1 MAAPPEGNRS
11 VRNVRIDAS
20 LISRFSQA
28 GAHHVPV
35 LASLAHDNRRRDAF
49 GSMPEKAQKA
59 ENAMGTTTVGQ
70 PEIEISAAPLR
81 ESVRGRV
88 LTADDEGYD
97 QARAV
102 HNGLF
107 NKRPLAVL
115 RAEQVA
121 DVIAGVNFA
130 RDNGLGLSIR
140 DGGHSAPGFGT
151 NDGGLVIDMSP
162 MHTVRVDPQ
171 NKVARADAGAT
182 WGDFNHATHAF
193 GLATTGGIIS
203 TTGITGLTLGG
214 GIGYLARGYGLS
226 ADNLISADVVT
237 AEGKFVTASM
247 QQNEDLFWGLRGGGG
262 NFGVV
267 TGLEYRLHKVDQVF
281 AGPIFYNLED
291 ADSLLRMFDEF
302 IQDAPEQF
310 GGFPAFQ
317 IAPPLPFIPENRH
330 GDTLALAVV
339 HWAGPP
345 EQAEKVLK
353 PFRDVAPIVA
363 NGTGPLPYPALNAAF
378 DGLYP
383 KGIRAYWKG
392 AFVKELPQEAIAAH
406 VEHGSRVPEVS
417 ATMHLYPI
425 NGACHRVGPTDT
437 AFAYRDA
444 KYGMVFL
451 AAWTDPAKDAERIQ
465 WVRDYYQALAP
476 YSEPGGYINF
486 MQDDDYHKIRDNYRE
501 NYERLVQVK
510 RAYDPGN
517 LFHIN
522 QNIAP

>member
-1 MAAPPEGNRS
+1 MTMADIAAERPITGVS
-11 VRNVRIDAS
+11 VES
-20 LISRFSQA
+20 
-28 GAHHVPV
+28 
-35 LASLAHDNRRRDAF
+35 
-49 GSMPEKAQKA
+49 
-59 ENAMGTTTVGQ
+59 
-70 PEIEISAAPLR
+70 LR
-81 ESVRGRV
+81 ERVRGRV
-88 LTADDEGYD
+88 ITAADEDYD
-97 QARAV
+97 EARAV
-102 HNGLF
+102 HNGMF
-107 NKRPLAVL
+107 DKRPLAVL

-130 RDNGLGLSIR
+130 RENGLDLSVR

-151 NDGGLVIDMSP
+151 NDGGLVIDMTP
-162 MHTVRVDPQ
+162 MRTVRVDPR
-171 NKVARADAGAT
+171 NKTARADAGTT

-203 TTGITGLTLGG
+203 TTGVTGLTLGG
-214 GIGYLARGYGLS
+214 GIGYLARACGLS
-226 ADNLISADVVT
+226 IDNLVSADVVT
-237 AEGKFVTASM
+237 ADGKFVTASEREH
-247 QQNEDLFWGLRGGGG
+247 EDLYWGLRGGGG

-267 TGLEYRLHKVDQVF
+267 TSLEFRLHEVDQVF

-291 ADSLLRMFDEF
+291 ASLLLRMFDEF
-302 IQDAPEQF
+302 IRDAPEQF

-339 HWAGPP
+339 HWAGPL

-363 NGTGPLPYPALNAAF
+363 DGAGPLPYPALNGAF

-392 AFVKELPQEAIAAH
+392 AFVKELPDAAIEAH

-425 NGACHRVGPTDT
+425 NGACHRVAPNET
-437 AFAYRDA
+437 AFAYREA
-444 KYGMVFL
+444 TYGMVFL
-451 AAWTDPAKDAERIQ
+451 ASWTDPAKDAERIQ
-465 WVRDYYQALAP
+465 WVRDYYNAMAP

-486 MQDDDYHKIRDNYRE
+486 MQDDDYDKIRDNYRE
-501 NYERLVQVK
+501 NYDQLVEVK
-510 RAYDPGN
+510 RKYDPEN

-522 QNIAP
+522 QNIKP

>member
-1 MAAPPEGNRS
+1 MADTSIERPVTGVS
-11 VRNVRIDAS
+11 V
-20 LISRFSQA
+20 
-28 GAHHVPV
+28 
-35 LASLAHDNRRRDAF
+35 
-49 GSMPEKAQKA
+49 E
-59 ENAMGTTTVGQ
+59 
-70 PEIEISAAPLR
+70 PLR
-81 ESVRGRV
+81 ERVRGQV
-88 LTADDEGYD
+88 LTAGDEGYD

-102 HNGLF
+102 HNGMF
-107 NKRPLAVL
+107 DKRPLAVL

-130 RDNGLGLSIR
+130 RDNGLDLSIR

-171 NKVARADAGAT
+171 AKTARADAGAT

-214 GIGYLARGYGLS
+214 GIGYLTRGCGLS
-226 ADNLISADVVT
+226 LDNLASADVVT
-237 AEGKFVTASM
+237 ADGKFVTASAHE
-247 QQNEDLFWGLRGGGG
+247 NEDLFWGLRGGGG

-267 TGLEYRLHKVDQVF
+267 TSLKYRLHEVDKVF

-291 ADSLLRMFDEF
+291 AAALLGMFDEF

-310 GGFPAFQ
+310 GGFPGFQ

-339 HWAGPP
+339 HWAGPLD
-345 EQAEKVLK
+345 QAEKVLK
-353 PFRDVAPIVA
+353 PFFDVAPVVA

-378 DGLYP
+378 DVLYP

-392 AFVKELPQEAIAAH
+392 AFVNELPEQAIAVH
-406 VEHGSRVPEVS
+406 VEHGSQVPEMS

-425 NGACHRVGPTDT
+425 NGACHRVGPSDT

-444 KYGMVFL
+444 KYAMVFL
-451 AAWTDPAKDAERIQ
+451 ASWADSAKDAERIR
-465 WVRDYYQALAP
+465 WVRDYHQALTP

-486 MQDDDYHKIRDNYRE
+486 MQDDDYGKIHANYRQ
-501 NYERLVQVK
+501 NYDRLVQIK